1 MLLNCCKWQKH
12 QMKAKLCQDYMK
24 VTSQVEK
31 NGLNTLLSYK
41 PPEDDAV
48 LTLSKPEYAGAL
60 CWELFGR
67 KDAML
72 LLEVL
77 S

>member
-1 MLLNCCKWQKH
+1 
-12 QMKAKLCQDYMK
+12 MKAKLCQDYMK

-60 CWELFGR
+60 C
-67 KDAML
+67 
-72 LLEVL
+72 
-77 S
+77 